1 MPTRKQRGRRAKD
14 FRHDVRVFEVDEEG
28 NEVAISEL
36 RTRDE
41 EKAPAKKA
49 TKAKTPAK
57 KPVRGMKE
65 VQPPSWRRSIKR
77 GGLMG
82 GALCLA
88 LIFLFK
94 NGPIESRVAIGLFY
108 FAAFIPMT
116 YFLDRMMYRMYL
128 KRSGTQPAAKSK
140 PAKPAKS

>member
-36 RTRDE
+36 RTREE

-49 TKAKTPAK
+49 KAPAK
-57 KPVRGMKE
+57 KPARGMKE
-65 VQPPSWRRSIKR
+65 VPPPSWRRAFRR

-140 PAKPAKS
+140 TAKN

>member
-1 MPTRKQRGRRAKD
+1 MPTRKQRRRRDKD
-14 FRHDVRVFEVDEEG
+14 FRHDVRVYEVDEEG
-28 NEVAISEL
+28 NEIAISEL
-36 RTRDE
+36 RTRED

-49 TKAKTPAK
+49 KSSAK

-65 VQPPSWRRSIKR
+65 VQPPSWKRSIKR

-94 NGPIESRVAIGLFY
+94 NGPLVSRVGIGVFY
-108 FAAFIPMT
+108 LVAFIPLT
-116 YFLDRMMYRMYL
+116 YFMDRMLYRMYL
-128 KRSGTQPAAKSK
+128 KRSGTQPAAKPK
-140 PAKPAKS
+140 AKPAPKS

>member
-1 MPTRKQRGRRAKD
+1 MPTRKQRSRRAKD
-14 FRHDVRVFEVDEEG
+14 FRHDVRVYEVDEEG

-49 TKAKTPAK
+49 KTQAK
-57 KPVRGMKE
+57 KPARGVKE
-65 VQPPSWRRSIKR
+65 VPPPSWQRAIKR

-94 NGPIESRVAIGLFY
+94 NGPIASRVGIGLFY
-108 FAAFIPMT
+108 LVAFIPLT
-116 YFLDRMMYRMYL
+116 YFMDRTMYRMYL
-128 KRSGTQPAAKSK
+128 KRSGTQPAAKTK
-140 PAKPAKS
+140 PAPKS